1 MLYNPS
7 AFQEHDPEII
17 QAFIQAQGKGLFI
30 TSEANGLQSTFLPF
44 VLYPHE
50 GKNGV
55 LRAHFAR
62 GNAHWKELRENT
74 QCLVVFSGE
83 NGYVTPS
90 WYATKAQNGKVV
102 PTWNYEMVEVR
113 GVATVVEDTDW
124 LRRLLT
130 DLTKQHEGIRPEPW
144 HLNDAPADFLET
156 HMRGIVG
163 VELVIETLEGKWKM
177 SQNKSLEDR
186 EGVVDGLNNE
196 ADPHHNAKLGLLV
209 NNYLTAKRSEK

>member
-7 AFQEHDPEII
+7 AFQEQDPEII
-17 QAFIQAQGKGLFI
+17 HAFIQAQGKGLFI

-83 NGYVTPS
+83 NGYITPS
-90 WYATKAQNGKVV
+90 WYATKAQSGKVV

-113 GVATVVEDTDW
+113 GVATVVEDTGW

-144 HLNDAPADFLET
+144 HLDDAPPDFLAAQLK
-156 HMRGIVG
+156 GIVG
-163 VELVIETLEGKWKM
+163 LEIVVHEIEGKWKM
-177 SQNKSLEDR
+177 SQNKTAEDR
-186 EGVVDGLNNE
+186 SGVVAGLGDE
-196 ADPHHNAKLGLLV
+196 ADPHHNPKLAALV
-209 NNYLTAKRSEK
+209 NTRLKR

>member
-7 AFQEHDPEII
+7 AFQEQDPEII
-17 QAFIQAQGKGLFI
+17 HAFIQAQGKGLFI

-74 QCLVVFSGE
+74 QCLVVFAGE
-83 NGYVTPS
+83 NGYITPS
-90 WYATKAQNGKVV
+90 WYATKAQSGKVV

-113 GVATVVEDTDW
+113 GVATAVEDTGW

-130 DLTKQHEGIRPEPW
+130 DLTKQHERTRPEPW
-144 HLNDAPADFLET
+144 HLDDAPPDFLAVQLK
-156 HMRGIVG
+156 GIVG
-163 VELVIETLEGKWKM
+163 LEIVIHEIEGKWKM
-177 SQNKSLEDR
+177 SQNKTAEDR
-186 EGVVDGLNNE
+186 SGVVVGLSDE
-196 ADPHHNAKLGLLV
+196 ADPHHNPELAALV
-209 NNYLTAKRSEK
+209 NTRMKR